1 MIMRSLVVIALSVL
15 LTGALSL
22 SQEVLHICEV
32 TGEKSWIPYTGLK
45 IQRDFI
51 VKDRSPPLLKFVT
64 MSHCQRGDV
73 DTERV
78 TRTEPET
85 DVDWGKPVCF
95 LDQKKIVD
103 DKVSQLKNWRTFNRF
118 RNLTFG
124 DLPKLPHARNILAKP
139 PQILQ
144 PRAMRDGHE
153 NSLRKI
159 PIDNSQNSLATELE
173 DLNVISSKDITQ
185 DDLVDLRCYKMAR
198 RKKYSQ
204 RKMTMYA
211 PQTWV
216 GGLFE
221 CQVSDEDKARYLAS
235 LKRSDEF
242 PKPLEIKCE
251 SSSARPVLP
260 LIADD
265 SSSPHFEVD
274 SGVLTQLRI
283 PYLFTLDPLDQRYK
297 MPAKMLGFKTSHH
310 IDKEFVNHHESSE
323 LLPYDTWF
331 KEIDVNENYNFLPE
345 DRESLSQIIEQST
358 ALLAEFLELNSQINE
373 WDWDQGS
380 LFGTD
385 EVQGLGY
392 MELKA
397 WYIFSKTKEREVGL
411 QLLKAIQQPWDN
423 LQLSSETFYYQLPVE
438 L

>member
-1 MIMRSLVVIALSVL
+1 MIMRSLVVIALGVL
-15 LTGALSL
+15 LTSALSL
-22 SQEVLHICEV
+22 EVRHICEV
-32 TGEKSWIPYTGLK
+32 TSKKSWIPYTGLK
-45 IQRDFI
+45 IQRDFV
-51 VKDRSPPLLKFVT
+51 VKDKSPPLLKFVT

-73 DTERV
+73 NTERV
-78 TRTEPET
+78 TSTETEA
-85 DVDWGKPVCF
+85 DVDWDKPVCF
-95 LDQKKIVD
+95 LDQKNIVN
-103 DKVSQLKNWRTFNRF
+103 DKASQLRNWMAFDRF

-144 PRAMRDGHE
+144 LRAVSDGLE
-153 NSLRKI
+153 ISLRKI
-159 PIDNSQNSLATELE
+159 PIDKSQDPLATELE
-173 DLNVISSKDITQ
+173 DLDVISSKYMTQ

-235 LKRSDEF
+235 LKGSNEF
-242 PKPLEIKCE
+242 PGPLEITCE
-251 SSSARPVLP
+251 SSTAKPVLP

-274 SGVLTQLRI
+274 GGVLTQLRI
-283 PYLFTLDPLDQRYK
+283 PYLFTLGPLDQRFK
-297 MPAKMLGFKTSHH
+297 MPAKVLGLKSSDH
-310 IDKEFVNHHESSE
+310 IDKESVNHHESSDI
-323 LLPYDTWF
+323 LPYDTWF
-331 KEIDVNENYNFLPE
+331 KEIDVNEKYNFLPE

-358 ALLAEFLELNSQINE
+358 ALLAEFLELNSQGNE

-385 EVQGLGY
+385 EIRSLGY
-392 MELKA
+392 MELRA
-397 WYIFSKTKEREVGL
+397 WYILFKTKEREVAL
-411 QLLKAIQQPWDN
+411 QLLKAIQEPWDD
-423 LQLSSETFYYQLPVE
+423 LRLSSETFYYQLPVE
-438 L
+438 LK